1 MPSKFRLHCCDPLN
15 CHKRKR
21 TSGGSYN
28 LRCVPISLIAKFP
41 SLQLTNKI
49 CPSCR
54 MKLYK
59 LPGETQSDGSFSG
72 HNSSVAETHFVKDA
86 CTPDFTA
93 TLSVVT
99 IQSDSDNYPI

>member
-1 MPSKFRLHCCDPLN
+1 MPSKFRLHCCDPLS

-21 TSGGSYN
+21 TSGRSYN

-41 SLQLTNKI
+41 SLQLTNKHKI

-72 HNSSVAETHFVKDA
+72 HNSSVAETHFIEDA

-93 TLSVVT
+93 TLSVET
-99 IQSDSDNYPI
+99 IHAE